1 MRRTYYYF
9 QIADSKL
16 VSLYSIDSFANR
28 QVAKNDMKLLFFVL
42 MSGRIAEF
50 GIYGVGRPVWGR
62 EVKAGTYGNAV
73 CLLIRVSLCNPVIT
87 ISSITG

>member
-1 MRRTYYYF
+1 MCVVVSSVNPLLSGEHTIISKL
-9 QIADSKL
+9 QIANWSPY
-16 VSLYSIDSFANR
+16 YSIDRFANR

-42 MSGRIAEF
+42 VSGRIAEF

-73 CLLIRVSLCNPVIT
+73 CLLIRV
-87 ISSITG
+87 